1 MAEIYGRADGLC
13 KGLGGS
19 MHLTDVK
26 RGFLGTSGIVGA
38 GIPHAA
44 GAAWAAQIRKKGEV
58 VYCFFGDGASKQGA
72 FHETLNIASLWKLP
86 VIFVMENNGYN
97 VVTTTAQ
104 EDANAA
110 NGEPLSVKA
119 KAYSMPGVTVDGTD
133 PLAVYAAV
141 GAAVERARAG
151 AGPTLVE
158 SKVYRLSA
166 HGNIIAPPGVPLHY
180 PEHEAITV
188 FGKREEYEAAL
199 RGDPVPRF
207 RATLV
212 KGGVLSAA
220 QGRRTRRASRE
231 GNGRRRWP
239 SPSRAPSPS
248 SSPHST
254 TSTPRAGATPW
265 HTLPFIAAID
275 AGIHQE
281 MRRDPSVLYFG
292 QNMATTE
299 NHEFVKAYGHDRV
312 RVTPISETAE
322 IGIAIGA
329 AMAGLRPVVELYMA
343 EFMLVAMD
351 QVVNE
356 APRFRY
362 MSGGQVKV
370 PLVLKAGFGFACGW
384 AGQHTGLA
392 DRAVHGRPGPQGR
405 RALDRCRRQGTDG
418 DGHPR

>member
-1 MAEIYGRADGLC
+1 MDLLTGFHQMLRIRLVEETIAQRYHEQEMRCPVHLSIGQEAVAVAACAAISRQDYAMSAHRSHAHYLAKGGSLSAMMAEIYGRADGLC

-44 GAAWAAQIRKKGEV
+44 GAAWAAQIRKKAEI

-97 VVTTTAQ
+97 VVTTSEQ

-110 NGEPLSVKA
+110 NGEPLAVKA
-119 KAYSMPGVTVDGTD
+119 KAYSMPGVTVDGAD

-212 KGGVLSAA
+212 KAGVLSAA
-220 QGRRTRRASRE
+220 
-231 GNGRRRWP
+231 
-239 SPSRAPSPS
+239 
-248 SSPHST
+248 
-254 TSTPRAGATPW
+254 
-265 HTLPFIAAID
+265 
-275 AGIHQE
+275 
-281 MRRDPSVLYFG
+281 
-292 QNMATTE
+292 
-299 NHEFVKAYGHDRV
+299 KAD
-312 RVTPISETAE
+312 E
-322 IGIAIGA
+322 
-329 AMAGLRPVVELYMA
+329 
-343 EFMLVAMD
+343 LVA
-351 QVVNE
+351 QVAKEMEAAVTFAVNSPYPKLE
-356 APRFRY
+356 
-362 MSGGQVKV
+362 S
-370 PLVLKAGFGFACGW
+370 
-384 AGQHTGLA
+384 
-392 DRAVHGRPGPQGR
+392 
-405 RALDRCRRQGTDG
+405 ALENVYA
-418 DGHPR
+418 